1 MIAPGL
7 VDRIAVH
14 EGSRWFDSH
23 RPNDF
28 PDPIDQDIRTQ
39 CALSWKIVISVI
51 AVSMNVG
58 GGVHKTVHVHSKK
71 HYKHNED
78 GRTAPGMRCHG
89 SVPLSYSGTS
99 LRELDYNN
107 KNDERN
113 KLFVKVGSLPSFMAN
128 IASHEIPSIIHVI
141 HNIGLVG
148 RLFWV

>member
-1 MIAPGL
+1 MVRLPPPERFSRSNRPGYPHPVCSEL
-7 VDRIAVH
+7 
-14 EGSRWFDSH
+14 ENS
-23 RPNDF
+23 
-28 PDPIDQDIRTQ
+28 DISD
-39 CALSWKIVISVI
+39 CSV
-51 AVSMNVG
+51 N
-58 GGVHKTVHVHSKK
+58 GVRKTVHVHAKK

-113 KLFVKVGSLPSFMAN
+113 QLFVKVGSLPSFIAN
-128 IASHEIPSIIHVI
+128 IASHEITSIIHVV